1 MKRAVAFVIW
11 LCLIAGLSGC
21 DLWLT
26 GNYTKVVPHPVEKEP
41 AQTDKVEVSN
51 YTQLRDALAD
61 AVVAGNQNAVIYYPK
76 AEANMVSSY
85 TEAAIRYVTQ
95 EHPVGAYAVA
105 DITYEVGT
113 SSGVQAVALQ
123 ISYTKSTAQIRML
136 QAASNLNG
144 AKDMIAQALEKCEPS
159 VVFYLEN
166 YDGTDF
172 VQFVSDYVDRH
183 PDVCMELPQVSAMSY
198 PGEGPERVIELV
210 FSYRTSRDALRDM
223 QETVALFFESAEL
236 YVSGDSGK
244 WEKYA
249 QLYSMLMTRHD
260 YEFQTSITPSYSL
273 LRHGV
278 GDSKAFAL
286 VYAAMCR
293 RAGLDCET
301 VTGTKDGQ
309 VHTWNVVRDGSN
321 LYFVDLIR
329 CSQQGSFSPK
339 TESEMTG
346 YVWDYSAYR

>member
-1 MKRAVAFVIW
+1 MKRAVVFVLCI
-11 LCLIAGLSGC
+11 CLIAGLAGC

-26 GNYTKVVPHPVEKEP
+26 GNYTKVVPHPIEKEP

-61 AVVAGNQNAVIYYPK
+61 VVTAGNQNAVIYYPK
-76 AEANMVSSY
+76 AEINVVSAY

-136 QAASNLNG
+136 QSASNLSG
-144 AKDMIAQALEKCEPS
+144 AKDMIAKALEKCEPS
-159 VVFYLEN
+159 VVFYLDN

-172 VQFVSDYVDRH
+172 VQFVSDYVDGH
-183 PDVCMELPQVSAMSY
+183 PDVCMEFPQVSAMAY
-198 PGEGPERVIELV
+198 PNEGPERVIELV
-210 FSYRTSRDALRDM
+210 FSYRTSRDVLRDM

-236 YVSGDSGK
+236 YVSGDGAM

-260 YEFQTSITPSYSL
+260 YTLQTSITPSYSL

-293 RAGLDCET
+293 RAGLPCET
-301 VTGTKDGQ
+301 VTGTKNGE
-309 VHTWNVVRDGSN
+309 VYTWNVIRDGSN
-321 LYFVDLIR
+321 LYFVDLIY
-329 CSQQGSFSPK
+329 SSEIGSFTAK
-339 TESEMTG
+339 TEPEMTG